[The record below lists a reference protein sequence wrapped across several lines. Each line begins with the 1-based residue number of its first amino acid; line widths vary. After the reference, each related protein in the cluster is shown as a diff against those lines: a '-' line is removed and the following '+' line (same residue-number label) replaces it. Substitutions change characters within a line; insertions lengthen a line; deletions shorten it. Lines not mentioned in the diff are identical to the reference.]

1 MCLSCLSV
9 EGFRR
14 RICGR
19 GTETPDRFRDQAR
32 SATEEMS
39 DLKDYDYVIINSD
52 LDRAVERLLAIV
64 AGERARFQEEDA

>member
-1 MCLSCLSV
+1 
-9 EGFRR
+9 
-14 RICGR
+14 
-19 GTETPDRFRDQAR
+19 
-32 SATEEMS
+32 MS